1 MSTVQ
6 LKLSTKVENSN
17 THTVSIENGTGVNS
31 SVVNTGNVT
40 TTSFT
45 STPTVSTQATIATVT
60 FTASIGYYYSK
71 EPSFGIK
78 TSHLR
83 VFNISS
89 TVTKDSKNRITAK
102 VFVIKYTNSVA
113 AIGQVIRFSYDTELY
128 LITPEQIA
136 AFIASRNL
144 LEINS
149 VIIDTSDASSAG
161 ASRTLEVRGDLGCK
175 FNVKITKDNP
185 SGSNTTY
192 DFNTDTFTA
201 AATELVN
208 AAIDISGV
216 YSTNINI
223 PPSTVD
229 DTYTIEVVPNFGLGT
244 TLDSRLSVLQNN
256 QFLVTKTISQ
266 FKLVTITLSLVSDAN
281 ANKYGTLPSNV
292 TITGE
297 RYSSRTS
304 PVQVTWPVN
313 LTSNAFYILDQPD
326 QLDFRSTITKTIDGA
341 ITGNS
346 TRTIVLDDTTG
357 IFPGLSVSHAS
368 IQNYV
373 RIKSVDQATK
383 TITVSDNLNIDGT
396 LGDGA
401 TLSFQYGGTVT
412 TENFTGHSFR
422 VGYRAED
429 GTNPKFKVVLA
440 DVSTK
445 TNGTVSNSRVVNV
458 DSQAGILARSTV
470 FVAGRGINGTTVAP
484 HVDAITHE
492 STNNRLQLSVAQTI
506 EDNVDLTFTGSSMSA
521 TITFDYYVDNFG
533 STDITLVLALDAIIP
548 VQ

>member
-1 MSTVQ
+1 M
-6 LKLSTKVENSN
+6 
-17 THTVSIENGTGVNS
+17 
-31 SVVNTGNVT
+31 
-40 TTSFT
+40 
-45 STPTVSTQATIATVT
+45 
-60 FTASIGYYYSK
+60 
-71 EPSFGIK
+71 
-78 TSHLR
+78 
-83 VFNISS
+83 
-89 TVTKDSKNRITAK
+89 
-102 VFVIKYTNSVA
+102 
-113 AIGQVIRFSYDTELY
+113 
-128 LITPEQIA
+128 
-136 AFIASRNL
+136 
-144 LEINS
+144 
-149 VIIDTSDASSAG
+149 
-161 ASRTLEVRGDLGCK
+161 
-175 FNVKITKDNP
+175 
-185 SGSNTTY
+185 
-192 DFNTDTFTA
+192 
-201 AATELVN
+201 
-208 AAIDISGV
+208 

-266 FKLVTITLSLVSDAN
+266 FKLVTI
-281 ANKYGTLPSNV
+281 
-292 TITGE
+292 
-297 RYSSRTS
+297 SRTS

-373 RIKSVDQATK
+373 RIKYVDQATK

-506 EDNVDLTFTGSSMSA
+506 EDN
-521 TITFDYYVDNFG
+521 IDYYVDNFG